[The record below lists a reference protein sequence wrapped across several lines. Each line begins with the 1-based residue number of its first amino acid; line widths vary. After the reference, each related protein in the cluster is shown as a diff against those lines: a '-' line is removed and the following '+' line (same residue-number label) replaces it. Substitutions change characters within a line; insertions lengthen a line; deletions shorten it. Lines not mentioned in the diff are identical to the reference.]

1 MLARAI
7 ALITGLGALTIT
19 GCVNTKMHD
28 LQLHVKPTDKSVAF
42 NIFTEHDFS
51 DARWSDSKV
60 QVRLAISRIRQN
72 PYEEKIE
79 YDSTFAWMDFKDV
92 PEAMRKIQIEKKVS
106 KVNEHT
112 ESISISYAYTTS
124 IDGYLV
130 STGENAFINKWES
143 KKEINIQL

>member
-7 ALITGLGALTIT
+7 ALVTGLVALTIT
-19 GCVNTKMHD
+19 GCVNSKMHD
-28 LQLHVKPTDKSVAF
+28 PQPHVKHTDKSVAF
-42 NIFTEHDFS
+42 NIFTENDFS

-92 PEAMRKIQIEKKVS
+92 PEAMQKIQIEKKVS
-106 KVNEHT
+106 KVNEKD
-112 ESISISYAYTTS
+112 ESISVSYAYTTS
-124 IDGYLV
+124 IDGYLMY
-130 STGENAFINKWES
+130 TEKNDFINKWES